1 MSAFLSGKHLADV
14 VHVLVV
20 VLFRHIAHA
29 GSKTLSHVVVEAGA
43 HAIAHGPVRTSA
55 QGKGLV
61 QKLPGLPCRQRRG
74 KGTKVAGLIAS
85 CVTHYLKARIFC
97 LYVQT
102 KERVLLVVAQQDIVV
117 GPVLL
122 DEACLKQE
130 GFLVR
135 GGGQILKTL
144 GMGQHGRGLGRNV
157 AAKIGEH
164 ASSQDTC
171 LADIDDVSP
180 LVPVE
185 IDSGRV
191 GDALRIRLFHGF
203 LCGLVSCDAILFEFV
218 LQKTLGDVQ

>member
-1 MSAFLSGKHLADV
+1 
-14 VHVLVV
+14 
-20 VLFRHIAHA
+20 
-29 GSKTLSHVVVEAGA
+29 
-43 HAIAHGPVRTSA
+43 
-55 QGKGLV
+55 
-61 QKLPGLPCRQRRG
+61 
-74 KGTKVAGLIAS
+74 
-85 CVTHYLKARIFC
+85 
-97 LYVQT
+97 
-102 KERVLLVVAQQDIVV
+102 
-117 GPVLL
+117 
-122 DEACLKQE
+122 
-130 GFLVR
+130 
-135 GGGQILKTL
+135 
-144 GMGQHGRGLGRNV
+144 MGQHGRGLGRNV